1 MKLVLLLSA
10 ILALVAAEAQ
20 PEPEPKAEPKAE
32 PQFGSRPYPNPYPY
46 RQNQHYYNRPY
57 NHYNRPY
64 NHYNRPYSHFART
77 IHDFRQNNHQGA
89 FDYDFRTENGIS
101 ASASG
106 RPGLRGQSNVAGT
119 FSYQHPEGNVA
130 RVDYV
135 ADEFGYRA
143 TSPLIPPTPAH
154 SLQQIRKADY
164 ERARGIRWY

>member
-1 MKLVLLLSA
+1 MIFQVLALSA

-20 PEPEPKAEPKAE
+20 PEPEPKAEP
-32 PQFGSRPYPNPYPY
+32 QFGSRPYPNPNPYPY
-46 RQNQHYYNRPY
+46 RPY
-57 NHYNRPY
+57 N
-64 NHYNRPYSHFART
+64 HFART
-77 IHDFRQNNHQGA
+77 IHDFRQNNHRGA

-119 FSYQHPEGNVA
+119 FSFQHPEGNVG

-143 TSPLIPPTPAH
+143 TSPLIPPIPAH